1 LRHLGIDQHGPLQEA
16 EAEDGGAPDAIAT
29 GGVSIFIE
37 PCHRQIHQLPD
48 RGHLQ
53 PIDCVWCHLLRG
65 LWITWSA
72 SIAKQYRNLGSC
84 KADPIAFAKLVLED
98 YRAMKLTFIT
108 WNGAGDL
115 FEESVQ
121 AINQI
126 SEMAPNVPQWVRT
139 RKPALAGKI
148 RRSFRTWVHFSLD
161 RDSLDRAKQIDWRT
175 DRHFYSYQYAPG
187 ETGPYP
193 DFVSVVFGHD
203 YKMPEGVDGP
213 EVCPLNTNEDIKD
226 ICEGCRRCFGRTDL

>member
-1 LRHLGIDQHGPLQEA
+1 MDRYKRLRLKMVEHPTQLRPGESPFSSNLVTGKSINFPIAATCSPSTVCGATCYAGCGP
-16 EAEDGGAPDAIAT
+16 
-29 GGVSIFIE
+29 
-37 PCHRQIHQLPD
+37 
-48 RGHLQ
+48 
-53 PIDCVWCHLLRG
+53 
-65 LWITWSA
+65 ITWSA